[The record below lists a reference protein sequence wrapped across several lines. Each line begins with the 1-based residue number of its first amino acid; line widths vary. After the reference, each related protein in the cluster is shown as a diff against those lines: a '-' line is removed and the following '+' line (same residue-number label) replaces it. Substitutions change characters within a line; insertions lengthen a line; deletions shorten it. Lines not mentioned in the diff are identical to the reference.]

1 MQLHERYRPKV
12 WAEVIGQA
20 KAVNALQAVGARGWG
35 GRAYWLSGP
44 SGTGKTTLARILAA
58 EIADGF
64 YIQELDAQELTP
76 ARLREVES
84 TMALWG
90 GGRGGRVWIVNEAHG
105 LRRDTMR
112 QLLVLLE
119 RLPNHVALIFT
130 TTKDGQDSLFEDEAD
145 AHPLLSRCVVVSLT
159 SQGLAQR
166 FADRA
171 REIAQREGLDGQ
183 PAAVYLSRVR
193 HHKNNMRA
201 LLQDVDSGHFAKPQ
215 QET

>member
-1 MQLHERYRPKV
+1 MQLHEKYRPLT
-12 WAEVIGQA
+12 WSEVLGQD
-20 KAVNALQAVGARGWG
+20 KAIKALQAVGVRGWG

-58 EIADGF
+58 ELADGF
-64 YIQELDAQELTP
+64 FVMELDAVALTP
-76 ARLREVES
+76 ARLHEVEA

-90 GGRGGRVWIVNEAHG
+90 GGRGGRVWIINEAHG
-105 LRRDTMR
+105 LRRDTIR

-119 RLPNHVALIFT
+119 RLPDHVAVVFT
-130 TTKDGQDSLFEDEAD
+130 TTKDGQESLFEDEAD

-171 REIAQREGLDGQ
+171 REIAQAEGLDGQ
-183 PAAVYLSRVR
+183 PAAAYLSRVR

-201 LLQDVDSGHFAKPQ
+201 LLQDVDSGHFAKGG
-215 QET
+215 TA